1 MTTLTSI
8 TETRSLAD
16 GHTIPKFGFG
26 TYLLSDQ
33 TTMDTTIQAAW
44 DAGYRLLDTAMLY
57 RNEDILGNTLKNL
70 ALPRPEVY
78 LTSKVA
84 EAVQGYDETLKA
96 VEGSLKRLQ
105 TDYLDLLLIH
115 WPVREHFFDTWRAM
129 EKLKADGQVRSIGV
143 SNYTVAHLELLAT
156 QAHEMPVVNQV
167 EYHPYLNQQALL
179 DYDTANHIVTEAWSP
194 LGRRAVLG
202 DAMIQKIGEHHHKS
216 VAQVILRW
224 ELQHGILP
232 IPKSQHS
239 ERITENAQVF
249 DFTLTDD
256 EMSMI
261 DLLNKNQRT
270 GNEPEI
276 VYETGKQY

>member
-1 MTTLTSI
+1 MTLSSI
-8 TETRSLAD
+8 TETRPLAD
-16 GHTIPKFGFG
+16 GHQIPKFGFG

-33 TTMDTTIQAAW
+33 ATMDATIKTAW
-44 DAGYRLLDTAMLY
+44 DAGYRLFDTAMLY
-57 RNEDILGNTLKNL
+57 RNEDLLGNTLQTL
-70 ALPRPEVY
+70 TLPRPDLY

-84 EAVQGYDETLKA
+84 EVVQGYDETLKA

-129 EKLKADGQVRSIGV
+129 EQLKADGKVRSIGV

-156 QAHEMPVVNQV
+156 QAKEMPVVNQV

-202 DAMIQKIGEHHHKS
+202 DPMIKKIGEHHQKS

-232 IPKSQHS
+232 IPKSQHA
-239 ERITENAQVF
+239 ERIVENAQVF
-249 DFTLTDD
+249 DFELTDD
-256 EMSMI
+256 ELSMI